1 MHVRIKIAPCV
12 VQNSGD
18 FVFCD
23 LFHRYKGS
31 EKSAVLSKR
40 ERRLRTPPFMQSQIR
55 RGSSGEND
63 AADFVL

>member
-23 LFHRYKGS
+23 LFRLYKGS

-40 ERRLRTPPFMQSQIR
+40 EKETAYVIPL
-55 RGSSGEND
+55 G
-63 AADFVL
+63 VV